1 MEISAK
7 TAKDLQSVTVFE
19 KTPSQKSGQV
29 PNICY
34 KIIVRQF
41 PIYNLKQKRVKKL
54 KS

>member
-1 MEISAK
+1 MEISAE

-19 KTPSQKSGQV
+19 KTPQKSGQV
-29 PNICY
+29 PNTCY